1 MKTQYPWQIN
11 SIVHKSKTAIRTLGM
26 EANLFS
32 PKEED
37 EFREPSA
44 PLEMHEN
51 YSVFRGTLILKEG
64 EAKKYVRFNI
74 PAKAVPYIYKKTD
87 LLIQQNL
94 LSETLGTKIVKSIK
108 SMIKESTSSIS
119 DILVTAV
126 NKLWEGMKIVCPGLA
141 EASISLPTEKKK
153 KGTKSTTG
161 PAYTVA
167 MRSGKLKGKTPIAA
181 LNEDPKNYDLLVTQ
195 KEWLEKNLTS
205 YPDNKTQIDAIVEA
219 LELFKAG
226 DIGVEAEKD
235 TDTETATYVVYE
247 APCKNIKPLDE
258 EGRYTIYQVSV
269 KYVVG
274 NNLPFKIEVMNCY
287 APVDTK
293 KGNEIVMSKAV
304 NKKTISM
311 ALSEDEWY
319 TLVDSMLTQKRMF
332 EAMTYPEQ
340 LALAEKISKEARAKA
355 L

>member
-1 MKTQYPWQIN
+1 MKTQYPWQVG

-37 EFREPSA
+37 AFREPSA

-64 EAKKYVRFNI
+64 EDKKYVRFNI
-74 PAKAVPYIYKKTD
+74 PAKAVPYIYKKTE

-94 LSETLGTKIVKSIK
+94 LSETLGNKIIK
-108 SMIKESTSSIS
+108 CFKNMIKDSNSVVCDFVGNSINNV
-119 DILVTAV
+119 L
-126 NKLWEGMKIVCPGLA
+126 KGLKTVFTGIP
-141 EASISLPTEKKK
+141 EITIDMPSGTKKK
-153 KGTKSTTG
+153 SSKATTG
-161 PAYTVA
+161 PAYTVV
-167 MRSGKLKGKTPIAA
+167 MKSGKLKGKTPIAA
-181 LNEDPKNYDLLVTQ
+181 LNEDPRNYDVLVGQ
-195 KEWLEKNLTS
+195 REWLEKNLS
-205 YPDNKTQIDAIVEA
+205 KYPANQSQIDAIIEA
-219 LELFKAG
+219 LELFEAG
-226 DIGVEAEKD
+226 DIGDEAESD
-235 TDTETATYVVYE
+235 AETVTYLVYE

-258 EGRYTIYQVSV
+258 DGRHTIYQISI
-269 KYVVG
+269 KYIAG
-274 NNLPFKIEVMNCY
+274 NNLPFKVEVMNCF

-304 NKKTISM
+304 KKKTISM

-319 TLVDSMLTQKRMF
+319 TLIDAMMTQKKMF

-340 LALAEKISKEARAKA
+340 LKLAEKISKEAREKA
-355 L
+355 